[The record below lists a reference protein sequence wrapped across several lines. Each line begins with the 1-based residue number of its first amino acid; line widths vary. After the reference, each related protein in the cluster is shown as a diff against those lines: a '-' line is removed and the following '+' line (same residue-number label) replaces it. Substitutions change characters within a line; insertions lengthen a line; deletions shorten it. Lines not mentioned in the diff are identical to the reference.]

1 MRLVLENIGLLK
13 HAEITLH
20 PLCVI
25 AGENDNGKSTVGK
38 IVFCII
44 KAINRY
50 KEDLQESKEFQIN
63 EILQE
68 TYFTLRRHLQ
78 TKDGQIPDILRQLR
92 PITSGQLNLPE
103 HLALIREA
111 LEHLPPAA
119 VDSDSARQDIME
131 ALEEI
136 EQIAEQPEDTRQSI
150 ENAFNKVF
158 ASEFDASLLLQGATS
173 GSIRLYD
180 GDLLLIHL
188 DIDATTGATLKN
200 DVEPIDIKDVTFI
213 ESPLILNHHD
223 LLVRSQSMLDIDP
236 KPGRSLGR
244 PYTTLHNK
252 DLFDKLKE
260 PALPNDLFRTQDKSL
275 LDDIQQLIA
284 GEISYDKSARDFI
297 FTKRGTQV
305 SIKNTAS
312 GIKAFGLLQIL
323 LANEVL
329 GKHTMLILDEPEN
342 HLHPK
347 WQLQLAQMLVAMAK
361 SGIYVLVSSH
371 SPYMIE
377 ALKRY
382 SDRAGL
388 KDATGFFL
396 AENRT
401 IEDRNRLGEIFNV
414 LAEPFETF
422 REMDAED
429 LRDE

>member
-13 HAEITLH
+13 HAAITLH

-68 TYFTLRRHLQ
+68 AYFTLRRHLH
-78 TKDGQIPDILRQLR
+78 TKDGKIPDILRQLR
-92 PITSGQLNLPE
+92 PMTSGPLNLPE
-103 HLALIREA
+103 QLALIREA
-111 LEHLPPAA
+111 LELLPKAA
-119 VDSDSARQDIME
+119 AGTDSARQDIMQ
-131 ALEEI
+131 ALDEI

-188 DIDATTGATLKN
+188 DIDAKAGARLKN

-260 PALPNDLFRTQDKSL
+260 PALPIDLFRTQDTTL
-275 LDDIQQLIA
+275 LDTIQQLIA

-297 FTKRGTQV
+297 FTKRGQQV

-329 GKHTMLILDEPEN
+329 SKHTMLILDEPEN

-361 SGIYVLVSSH
+361 SGIYILVSSH

-388 KDATGFFL
+388 RDAAGFFL

>member
-1 MRLVLENIGLLK
+1 MRLVLDNISLLK

-38 IVFCII
+38 TVFCII

-63 EILQE
+63 EILQD
-68 TYFTLRRHLQ
+68 TYFTLRRHLH
-78 TKDGQIPDILRQLR
+78 TKDGKIPNILRQLR
-92 PITSGQLNLPE
+92 PMTSGPLNLPDQ
-103 HLALIREA
+103 LALIREA
-111 LEHLPPAA
+111 LELLPKAA
-119 VDSDSARQDIME
+119 VDSDSARQDILE

-188 DIDATTGATLKN
+188 DIDATSGAMLRN

-236 KPGRSLGR
+236 KPGHSLGR

-260 PALPNDLFRTQDKSL
+260 PALPIDLFRTQDTTL
-275 LDDIQQLIA
+275 LDTIQQLIA
-284 GEISYDKSARDFI
+284 GEINYDKSTRDFI
-297 FTKRGTQV
+297 FTKRGKQV

-329 GKHTMLILDEPEN
+329 SKHTMLILDEPEN

-361 SGIYVLVSSH
+361 SGIYILVSSH

-388 KDATGFFL
+388 RDAAGFFL

-414 LAEPFETF
+414 LSEPFETF

>member
-13 HAEITLH
+13 HTEITLH

-25 AGENDNGKSTVGK
+25 AGENDNGKSTIGK
-38 IVFCII
+38 LVFCII

-63 EILQE
+63 EILQD
-68 TYFTLRRHLQ
+68 TYFTLRRHLH
-78 TKDGQIPDILRQLR
+78 TKDGKIPDILRQLR
-92 PITSGQLNLPE
+92 PMTSGPLNLPDQ
-103 HLALIREA
+103 LALIREA
-111 LEHLPPAA
+111 LELLPKAA
-119 VDSDSARQDIME
+119 VDSDSARQDILE

-188 DIDATTGATLKN
+188 DIDATSGAMLRN

-236 KPGRSLGR
+236 KPGHSLGR

-260 PALPNDLFRTQDKSL
+260 PALPIDLFRTQDTTL
-275 LDDIQQLIA
+275 LDTIQQLIA
-284 GEISYDKSARDFI
+284 GEISYDKSTRDFI
-297 FTKRGTQV
+297 FTKRGKPV

-323 LANEVL
+323 LTNEVL
-329 GKHTMLILDEPEN
+329 SKHTMLILDEPEN

>member
-20 PLCVI
+20 SLCVI

-92 PITSGQLNLPE
+92 PMTSGPLNLPD
-103 HLALIREA
+103 HLMLIREA
-111 LEHLPPAA
+111 LEQLPKTA
-119 VDSDSARQDIME
+119 VNANSVRQNIME

-136 EQIAEQPEDTRQSI
+136 EKIAEQPEDTKQSI

-158 ASEFDASLLLQGATS
+158 VSEFDASLLLQGAKS

-188 DIDATTGATLKN
+188 DIDATAGARLQN
-200 DVEPIDIKDVTFI
+200 DVEPIDITDVTFI

-236 KPGRSLGR
+236 KPGRPIGR

-260 PALPNDLFRTQDKSL
+260 PALPINLFRTQDTTL
-275 LDDIQQLIA
+275 LDNIQRLIA
-284 GEISYDKSARDFI
+284 GEVLYDKSSRDFV
-297 FTKRGTQV
+297 FRRNNNLV

-312 GIKAFGLLQIL
+312 GIKVFGLLQIL
-323 LANEVL
+323 LSNEVL
-329 GKHTMLILDEPEN
+329 SKHTMLILDEPEN

-382 SDRAGL
+382 SDRVAL
-388 KDATGFFL
+388 KDTAGFFL
-396 AENRT
+396 AKNRI
-401 IEDRNRLGEIFNV
+401 IEDRNRLGEIFDV

-422 REMDAED
+422 RKMDAED